1 MPRIVCSRAIIPTWL
16 LFAVIIASASQIN
29 VAQALDAQR
38 NPRAESAF
46 VCGKELKNRCSGVPV
61 LANNMLECLHKEQGR
76 LSKRCAALGN
86 RVVHMCERD
95 AAQLCQGV
103 VAGSGNIFGCLT
115 AARRSV
121 STRCNT
127 ALDAA
132 FLR

>member
-1 MPRIVCSRAIIPTWL
+1 MPRIVRFSAIIPTWIL
-16 LFAVIIASASQIN
+16 LAVIIVPASQIN
-29 VAQALDAQR
+29 VAQARDAQR
-38 NPRAESAF
+38 TARADSALA
-46 VCGKELKNRCSGVPV
+46 CGKELKNRCSGVPV
-61 LANNMLECLHKEQGR
+61 LANNMLECLHKEQDK
-76 LSKRCAALGN
+76 LSKRCAALAN
-86 RVVHMCERD
+86 AVVRRCERD

-121 STRCNT
+121 SKRCNT

>member
-1 MPRIVCSRAIIPTWL
+1 MPRIVCSSAFISTGI
-16 LFAVIIASASQIN
+16 LFAVLIVYASQIN
-29 VAQALDAQR
+29 VSQALDAQR
-38 NPRAESAF
+38 TTRTDLAL
-46 VCGKELKNRCSGVPV
+46 VCGKELKNRCGGVPV
-61 LANNMLECLHKEQGR
+61 LANNMLECLHKEQDK
-76 LSKRCAALGN
+76 LSKRCAALAN
-86 RVVHMCERD
+86 AVVRMCERD

-121 STRCNT
+121 SKRCNT

>member
-1 MPRIVCSRAIIPTWL
+1 MPRIVCSTAIIPTRI
-16 LFAVIIASASQIN
+16 LFAVIIAFASPIN
-29 VAQALDAQR
+29 IAQALGAKK
-38 NPRAESAF
+38 NTGAELASN
-46 VCGKELKNRCSGVPV
+46 CGQELKNCCSGVPV
-61 LANNMLECLHKEQGR
+61 FANNVLECLHKEQDK

-86 RVVHMCERD
+86 KVVHVCERD

-115 AARRSV
+115 TARRSV
-121 STRCNT
+121 SRRCNG

>member
-1 MPRIVCSRAIIPTWL
+1 MPRSVCSSAIIPTWI
-16 LFAVIIASASQIN
+16 LFAVIIASAFQIN
-29 VAQALDAQR
+29 VAQARDAQR
-38 NPRAESAF
+38 NTRADLTL
-46 VCGKELKNRCSGVPV
+46 VCGKELTNRCSGVPV
-61 LANNMLECLHKEQGR
+61 LANNMLECLHKERGQ

-86 RVVHMCERD
+86 TVVRMCERD

-103 VAGSGNIFGCLT
+103 VAGSGNIFGCLS